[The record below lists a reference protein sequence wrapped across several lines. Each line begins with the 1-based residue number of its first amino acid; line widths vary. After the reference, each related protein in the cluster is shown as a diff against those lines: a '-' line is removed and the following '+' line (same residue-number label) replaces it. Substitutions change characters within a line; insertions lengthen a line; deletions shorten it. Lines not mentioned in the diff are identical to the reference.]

1 MTEAR
6 FQTDGVSNEDLWS
19 EAELWRTV
27 MRSITNAIGV
37 LDVEGRF
44 IMVNERASE
53 ISGYSQA
60 EMIGR
65 VFSILL
71 SPENLS
77 PVYELVMKTLKE
89 GVPISRFETEIV
101 RKDGSKRLIRFNLEP
116 VVLKGDIHLAVG
128 AAEDLSERAEDAP
141 MLSNVSKRSFG
152 ADRIIA
158 VSRGML
164 DALDLASIAARNR
177 SAYVLLLGESGTGK
191 GLVAEEIHAASARAG
206 GPFVVVNCGAFS
218 PTMIEAEL
226 FGHEKGAFTGAVG
239 RKKGVFEQ
247 ADAGTLLLDEI
258 SDLPLDLQ
266 VKLLRVVEKRVVRR
280 LAGDVEISVD
290 VRIIAAT
297 NRDLEKEVRKRR
309 FREDLY
315 YRLNVI
321 RIVIPPLHQRVED
334 ILPLSAHFV
343 ARFAREAGKRIRG
356 LTADA
361 EALLKSHSWP
371 GNVRELSNVIEG
383 AVVIEEGG
391 EITAGSLKL
400 IRSLGDQRE
409 STAPREHNLVATA
422 MTLPLPTGV
431 KFDELA
437 LSVKRELL
445 ERALAQCSGKKK
457 EAAALLGL
465 SRFQLNRRMKR
476 LASRHQDRE

>member
-1 MTEAR
+1 MTEGP
-6 FQTDGVSNEDLWS
+6 FQTDGVSNRDLWS
-19 EAELWRTV
+19 EGELWRTV
-27 MRSITNAIGV
+27 MRSTTNAIGV
-37 LDVEGRF
+37 LDSEGKF

-53 ISGYSQA
+53 ISGYSQD

-65 VFSILL
+65 VFSLVL
-71 SPENLS
+71 SQENLP
-77 PVYELVMKTLKE
+77 PVYERVMKTLSE

-101 RKDGSKRLIRFNLEP
+101 RKDGSKRRIRFNLEP
-116 VVLKGDIHLAVG
+116 VVLKGDVRLAVG
-128 AAEDLSERAEDAP
+128 AAEDITGHPEDVAD
-141 MLSNVSKRSFG
+141 LSNGSNRSFG
-152 ADRIIA
+152 AGRIIA
-158 VSRGML
+158 VSRRIL
-164 DALDLASIAARNR
+164 EALDLASIAAKNR

-191 GLVAEEIHAASARAG
+191 GLVAEEIHAASARVG

-226 FGHEKGAFTGAVG
+226 FGHEKGAFTGAIG

-247 ADAGTLLLDEI
+247 AHRGTLLLDEI
-258 SDLPLDLQ
+258 SELPLDLQ

-280 LAGDVEISVD
+280 LAGDVEIPVD

-297 NRDLEKEVRKRR
+297 NRDLEKDVRKRR

-321 RIVIPPLHQRVED
+321 RIVIPPLRERVED

-343 ARFAREAGKRIRG
+343 ARFAREAGKHIRG
-356 LTADA
+356 LTADV

-371 GNVRELSNVIEG
+371 GNVRELSNVIES
-383 AVVIEEGG
+383 AVVIEQGR

-400 IRSLGDQRE
+400 IGALRVQGAAAVTDEPTFADS
-409 STAPREHNLVATA
+409 PI
-422 MTLPLPTGV
+422 TLALPTRA
-431 KFDELA
+431 KFDDFAVWAQRGLIQ
-437 LSVKRELL
+437 
-445 ERALAQCSGKKK
+445 RALAESKGNKK
-457 EAAALLGL
+457 EASALLGL

-476 LASRHQDRE
+476 LGLSDQGRE